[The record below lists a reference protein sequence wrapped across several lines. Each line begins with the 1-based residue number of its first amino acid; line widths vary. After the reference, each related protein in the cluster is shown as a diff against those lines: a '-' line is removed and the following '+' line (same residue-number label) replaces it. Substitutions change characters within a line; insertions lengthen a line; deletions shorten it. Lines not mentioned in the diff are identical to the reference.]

1 MLNQIKDDLK
11 AALMAG
17 DSLRTLVLRGLLS
30 ELNYR
35 KIEVQR
41 ELNNDD
47 VLAVVAKEVK
57 KRKEAIESF
66 KAGGRTEQANTE
78 ALELEILNSYAPVMM
93 SEEEVRKEIGEMNL
107 TGDMSSL
114 MKVLAPKFKGKAD
127 LGLVSKIVKE
137 VCQ

>member
-57 KRKEAIESF
+57 KRKEAIEPLQSR
-66 KAGGRTEQANTE
+66 AR
-78 ALELEILNSYAPVMM
+78 
-93 SEEEVRKEIGEMNL
+93 R
-107 TGDMSSL
+107 
-114 MKVLAPKFKGKAD
+114 
-127 LGLVSKIVKE
+127 SK
-137 VCQ
+137 

>member
-1 MLNQIKDDLK
+1 
-11 AALMAG
+11 
-17 DSLRTLVLRGLLS
+17 
-30 ELNYR
+30 
-35 KIEVQR
+35 
-41 ELNNDD
+41 
-47 VLAVVAKEVK
+47 VVAKEVK